1 MKKQYL
7 LPFFLTSIT
16 LLSVGCSQ
24 KGADG
29 RYHSAYSYDP
39 YRNGEIQIHP
49 IPTQK
54 RVMPTVQQV
63 VYTQPKKVNSNQR
76 QVVNVQQ
83 NQSQTQ
89 SYQKLTMPTGQ
100 HIVPPPLPSEDEQGG
115 QSSKKFKVPSE
126 ILDGVD
132 LGTLK
137 YNTNQQ
143 INRPLSD
150 IAVDELAQ
158 IALKE
163 LGKEYKWSAVGPNE
177 YDCSGYTSYV
187 YGQKGI
193 SLPRVAKEQAMVG
206 NFIDKNRIAR
216 GDLLFFDSKSNPEIS
231 HVGIYLGDGTFVHA
245 SSAQHK
251 VTISPLEG
259 HYNERLKVARR
270 HAVPVSYF
278 AMR

>member
-39 YRNGEIQIHP
+39 YRNGEIQNYP
-49 IPTQK
+49 IIQQK
-54 RVMPTVQQV
+54 RVMPTVKQV
-63 VYTQPKKVNSNQR
+63 VYTQPQRVKENQR

-83 NQSQTQ
+83 NQSQ
-89 SYQKLTMPTGQ
+89 KLAMPIGV

-251 VTISPLEG
+251 VTISTLEG

>member
-49 IPTQK
+49 ILPQK

-83 NQSQTQ
+83 NQSQ
-89 SYQKLTMPTGQ
+89 KLAMPTGQ

-115 QSSKKFKVPSE
+115 QTSKKFKVPSE

-206 NFIDKNRIAR
+206 NFVDKNRIAR